1 MVQAGFR
8 TETAVHSSRI
18 PANRATNRL
27 ARRLERM
34 RAAGVE
40 VNDLTESN
48 PTRAAIEYPADLLAP
63 LGSAAGLRYDP
74 QPRGLLSARRAVA
87 AWLNAAVAPDRIV
100 LTASTSEAYALLFKL
115 LCDPG
120 DDVLVPRPS
129 YPLFEHLAGF
139 EGVNL
144 SPYPL
149 VYDGHAWRIDAGALR
164 LAAGPRTRAAVAVNP
179 NNPTGSYLAEPD
191 RDALAAL
198 CREHAIPLIVDEVF
212 SGYAIDPRPGV
223 ERTLLKGASEAAG
236 AIDGIVKF
244 VLGGLSKA
252 VGLPQVKLAWIAIDG
267 PAEDVADL
275 MDALDLLTDTYLSV
289 STPAQLA
296 APHLLAAGAAV
307 RSRIRTRVGANYTWL
322 VDRAAAT
329 PAVRILRTE
338 GGWSAVI
345 RLAAASRPDFEETL
359 AIDLLK
365 EDRGDDG
372 SVLVHP
378 GYFFDFADGSHIVIS
393 LLPPPARFRAGVRR
407 LLARAGG

>member
-1 MVQAGFR
+1 M
-8 TETAVHSSRI
+8 
-18 PANRATNRL
+18 
-27 ARRLERM
+27 
-34 RAAGVE
+34 
-40 VNDLTESN
+40 
-48 PTRAAIEYPADLLAP
+48 
-63 LGSAAGLRYDP
+63 P
-74 QPRGLLSARRAVA
+74 Q
-87 AWLNAAVAPDRIV
+87 
-100 LTASTSEAYALLFKL
+100 
-115 LCDPG
+115 
-120 DDVLVPRPS
+120 PS

-149 VYDGHAWRIDAGALR
+149 VYDGHVWRIDAGALP

-198 CREHAIPLIVDEVF
+198 CREHGIPLIV
-212 SGYAIDPRPGV
+212 
-223 ERTLLKGASEAAG
+223 
-236 AIDGIVKF
+236 DGIVKF

-267 PAEDVADL
+267 PDDDVADL
-275 MDALDLLTDTYLSV
+275 MDALDLLTDAYLSV

-307 RSRIRTRVGANYTWL
+307 TSRIRTRVSANYTWL
-322 VDRAAAT
+322 VDRAAAA
-329 PAVRILRTE
+329 PAVQVLRAE

-345 RLAAASRPDFEETL
+345 RLAAPSGPDLEDAL
-359 AIDLLK
+359 AIDLL
-365 EDRGDDG
+365 EGNRIDEGC
-372 SVLVHP
+372 VLVHP

-407 LLARAGG
+407 LLARAGR